1 MDKKNNT
8 QAKKSPYG
16 EKEIFVEVWDRNEE
30 SDVLDM
36 TITIYNGTSQSLE
49 FDSLSISPADAVQV
63 TGVSLFNLDG
73 YTEWCND
80 SELLTKDLPKDIR
93 TWATA
98 TLAKYLDVRAS
109 SLHEVAMLI
118 MQLNSMQVRLKEI
131 TDQSILKEVN

>member
-1 MDKKNNT
+1 
-8 QAKKSPYG
+8 
-16 EKEIFVEVWDRNEE
+16 
-30 SDVLDM
+30 
-36 TITIYNGTSQSLE
+36 
-49 FDSLSISPADAVQV
+49 V